1 MDKRTHA
8 TINNEECHIG
18 DFVVV
23 VDHRSWL
30 PAERI
35 YRVASV
41 KYDADA
47 CTLVCVI
54 DSRISNSVT
63 MNSDAVTGILLES
76 EVTHDK
82 GGRFQR
88 AN

>member
-23 VDHRSWL
+23 GVGRFS
-30 PAERI
+30 RI

-41 KYDADA
+41 KFDADVV
-47 CTLVCVI
+47 TLVCVT
-54 DSRISNSVT
+54 DSKFTSTLTIASEMV
-63 MNSDAVTGILLES
+63 VGVLLES
-76 EVTHDK
+76 EVGLDEQ
-82 GGRFQR
+82 GRFRR
-88 AN
+88 AD